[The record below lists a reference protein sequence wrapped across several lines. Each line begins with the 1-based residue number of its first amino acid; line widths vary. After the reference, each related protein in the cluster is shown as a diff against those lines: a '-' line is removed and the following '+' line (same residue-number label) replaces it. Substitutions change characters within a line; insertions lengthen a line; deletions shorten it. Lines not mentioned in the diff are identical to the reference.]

1 MMALLRFFFLPEI
14 GRSLRELRSAAGRIK
29 GLCSA
34 AFAWPSKGEWRW
46 SRLREPS
53 ARLPACLGAALAGTG
68 AGFASLGASG
78 LISAEAEAQSD
89 LLPFDFTELDPFEET
104 SHTTREI
111 LGFLN
116 SFRPGGGGEGPAALA
131 NMLYVFNGGILV
143 LAGFL
148 LVYHTVAGT
157 VATARQGRWGF
168 GGWEVLRVVIA
179 VGLMVPLPPGG
190 MNGGQHIVLGLAR
203 AGGDFANTVWQ
214 PFADDMLGESETA
227 VPLPKDDLWRS
238 AIARALVVETCTAVA
253 NAEVG
258 DVQVGPAVFRRSEGF
273 IVRERVSE
281 DGSISYGYNARRVPN
296 MCGAIR
302 FVDVD
307 DDQLSMGIADVTPG
321 DGEAGRLLAGN
332 AHYRALAGS
341 PAGGGT
347 PVLDELAVIANRLQA
362 PLRGRIVVDDGSGEA
377 GADGAGEYPEIPD
390 VEGMLEPLGARYL
403 AALRVGLEDSARVET
418 EDRRARLEGMERDV
432 EWLAAASFI
441 NTIAY
446 RTGSFH
452 AVSYG
457 VPDVVPPNYEEL
469 GKKDEVAAAAVGL
482 LVQELNKGGRFRPS
496 HLRMGEQGMAG
507 SLSGLGSSKEGLGG
521 VLFGMFDLESVFVTT
536 DEFDRT
542 LNPIGQ
548 LASFGSSL
556 IGAALHTYTGLIA
569 STVALHATSATV
581 AGIPVLGKL
590 WLGDAAKEVTAGA
603 RAVWDVGGGL
613 VNMVLGILLIAGVML
628 AFVLPLIPFI
638 RFLFGILTWLMTVVE
653 AFLSIT
659 VFAAAHVTRGEG
671 NQLMTSVTRSG
682 WLFLP
687 GLVLRP
693 ALMLFGFVLGYWVFV
708 AGVTILN
715 GVFVPYLKDA
725 DELSGIGL
733 EGFIPMIVVYV
744 FICYTLMNMAFKLID
759 ILPNVVIEWIGGRG
773 SASAGGTEGAMG
785 GITSGVGRLAAMR
798 FGR

>member
-1 MMALLRFFFLPEI
+1 MMVLFRFFLLPEL
-14 GRSLRELRSAAGRIK
+14 GRSLRELGGSAGRVKALCAVAFSPAGK
-29 GLCSA
+29 GRRR
-34 AFAWPSKGEWRW
+34 WR
-46 SRLREPS
+46 RAIERGG
-53 ARLPACLGAALAGTG
+53 RVR
-68 AGFASLGASG
+68 ASLGVG
-78 LISAEAEAQSD
+78 LIAAGAGCAGVGVAGLLSAEAVAQSD
-89 LLPFDFTELDPFEET
+89 PEPVDFSELDPFEET

-168 GGWEVLRVVIA
+168 GGWEVLRLVIA

-190 MNGGQHIVLGLAR
+190 MNGGQHVVLGLAR
-203 AGGDFANTVWQ
+203 VGGDFANTVWQ

-238 AIARALVVETCTAVA
+238 AIARALVVETCRAVA
-253 NAEVG
+253 NAV
-258 DVQVGPAVFRRSEGF
+258 VPPLRVGPEDDWTFAPFVQRNRAAGDGQVEFGYDGRRSPNLC
-273 IVRERVSE
+273 
-281 DGSISYGYNARRVPN
+281 GS
-296 MCGAIR
+296 IR

-307 DDQLSMGIADVTPG
+307 DAQLGEGISGVEAG
-321 DGEAGRLLAGN
+321 DGQAGRLLAAN
-332 AHYRALAGS
+332 AHYRAFAGAPEGGGSSLLDRLAGL
-341 PAGGGT
+341 AG
-347 PVLDELAVIANRLQA
+347 RLQ
-362 PLRGRIVVDDGSGEA
+362 PHLRGQVVVHDGG
-377 GADGAGEYPEIPD
+377 DGAGEEEARAYPELPD
-390 VEGMLEPLGARYL
+390 VDALLEPLGQRYL
-403 AALRVGLEDSARVET
+403 AFLGEELAGAARAET

-452 AVSYG
+452 SVAYG
-457 VPDVVPPNYEEL
+457 VPDVVPPNYEALEE
-469 GKKDEVAAAAVGL
+469 KDAVIARSVQL
-482 LVQELNKGGRFRPS
+482 LVEHLERGGSFRPS
-496 HLRMGEQGMAG
+496 HLRLGDQGMAG
-507 SLSGLGSSKEGLGG
+507 SLSGLAGSKEGLGG
-521 VLFGMFDLESVFVTT
+521 VLFGMFDLESLFVTT
-536 DEFDRT
+536 DDFDRT

-548 LASFGSSL
+548 LASFGSTL
-556 IGAALHTYTGLIA
+556 IAAALHTYTGLIA
-569 STVALHATSATV
+569 ATV
-581 AGIPVLGKL
+581 ATHAGV
-590 WLGDAAKEVTAGA
+590 AAGAWVPFIGESFEAVGEGA
-603 RAVWDVGGGL
+603 RAVWDVGGGF
-613 VNMVLGILLIAGVML
+613 VNMVLGILLIAGVVL

-653 AFLSIT
+653 AFLAIT

-708 AGVTILN
+708 AGITILN
-715 GVFVPYLKDA
+715 GVFVPYLRDA
-725 DELSGIGL
+725 DELAGIGL
-733 EGFIPMIVVYV
+733 EGFIPMVVVYV

-773 SASAGGTEGAMG
+773 SGGSGGAESTVG
-785 GITSGVGRLAAMR
+785 GITAGVGRFAAMR
-798 FGR
+798 LGR